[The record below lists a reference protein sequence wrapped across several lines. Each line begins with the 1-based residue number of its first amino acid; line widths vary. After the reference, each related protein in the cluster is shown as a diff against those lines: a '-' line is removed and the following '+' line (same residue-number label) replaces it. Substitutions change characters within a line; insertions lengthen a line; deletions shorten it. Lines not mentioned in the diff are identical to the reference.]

1 MELLH
6 ALDQLHL
13 QKLMGD
19 TYDKVLTKFSLI
31 YYRSKYKIVWN
42 ITAKIVYDN

>member
-1 MELLH
+1 MRDGFVLKLMHYLMELLH

-19 TYDKVLTKFSLI
+19 TCGIELMTFIASF
-31 YYRSKYKIVWN
+31 
-42 ITAKIVYDN
+42 A